1 MSIESFAAQPVARI
15 NGIALN
21 SAGEAL
27 SPEEL
32 RQRACTELLRQ
43 AAQSAGLL
51 AASKRIPITH
61 AIVIAVGR
69 LGRGS
74 LIRRESPSTDPR
86 DWPWCRCKVT
96 WLPSVGIPW
105 TGADWNEAC
114 R

>member
-43 AAQSAGLL
+43 AAQQAGLL
-51 AASKRIPITH
+51 AADDPPPRDGATSEAASAAITALLER
-61 AIVIAVGR
+61 AIV
-69 LGRGS
+69 LP
-74 LIRRESPSTDPR
+74 EPSDGPAAAIGCTPAPVR
-86 DWPWCRCKVT
+86 QAARQ
-96 WLPSVGIPW
+96 
-105 TGADWNEAC
+105 